1 MHENG
6 AQFLNALQN
15 TPCFTWGKQAG
26 NTMVALYQC

>member
-1 MHENG
+1 MHKNG
-6 AQFLNALQN
+6 AQFFALQN